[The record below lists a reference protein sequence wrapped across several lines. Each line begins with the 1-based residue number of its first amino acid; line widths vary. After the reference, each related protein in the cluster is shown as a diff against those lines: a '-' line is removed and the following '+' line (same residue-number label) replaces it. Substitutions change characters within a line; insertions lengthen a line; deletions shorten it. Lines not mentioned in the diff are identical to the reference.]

1 MPTFLLVL
9 IIFLLP
15 WYYYVQIFARLAPQP
30 TQVGVFRGDPPG
42 EDLTTTLKELERLRR
57 SRPTVAEPT
66 YFCSNSI
73 VLKRHVSSR
82 WQHPDQTDKRSLFLK
97 FDYFSSDFVWF

>member
-42 EDLTTTLKELERLRR
+42 EDLTTTLKEKAAIAEATELEVTSYNPG
-57 SRPTVAEPT
+57 SRTPVLNTTV
-66 YFCSNSI
+66 I
-73 VLKRHVSSR
+73 
-82 WQHPDQTDKRSLFLK
+82 
-97 FDYFSSDFVWF
+97 

>member
-1 MPTFLLVL
+1 MHG
-9 IIFLLP
+9 
-15 WYYYVQIFARLAPQP
+15 QEED
-30 TQVGVFRGDPPG
+30 VGAMIGSVH
-42 EDLTTTLKELERLRR
+42 
-57 SRPTVAEPT
+57 VAEPT